1 MVMAV
6 TRPGIRSPAV
16 GRLLDALEAD
26 LLTATAEELHDALRK
41 TGRDPGGACQ
51 EIRAV
56 LEAAMQQEDGTS
68 LPTLRNWP
76 ASLPLY
82 RH

>member
-1 MVMAV
+1 M
-6 TRPGIRSPAV
+6 TRPGIRSSAV
-16 GRLLDALEAD
+16 ARLLDAMEAD
-26 LLTATAEELHDALRK
+26 LLTATAEELHDALRE

-56 LEAAMQQEDGTS
+56 LAAALQQEEGTS

-76 ASLPLY
+76 TTTPLY

>member
-1 MVMAV
+1 M
-6 TRPGIRSPAV
+6 TRPGIRSSALV
-16 GRLLDALEAD
+16 SLLDALEAD
-26 LLTATAEELHDALRK
+26 LLAAAAEELHDALRE
-41 TGRDPGGACQ
+41 TGRDTDGACQ

-56 LEAAMQQEDGTS
+56 LEAALQQEDGPS

-76 ASLPLY
+76 ASTSLF